1 MGRKP
6 TPTIPIP
13 TSLPDC
19 RYLYTIIQG
28 QRQKPRRQL
37 GCLEVIGYL
46 GQRRESFTRTRR
58 YQFRERPSILLEK
71 GFLYYCFLA
80 YAAAAVD
87 FLAALIPRITM
98 ASIPSIIPIMTPA
111 GGVVRKS
118 LYVSQ
123 SA

>member
-71 GFLYYCFLA
+71 GWL
-80 YAAAAVD
+80 
-87 FLAALIPRITM
+87 
-98 ASIPSIIPIMTPA
+98 PSKNKIKGNEKKKKKKKLKNIK
-111 GGVVRKS
+111 RKRKKIYHYRKIKIKVKS
-118 LYVSQ
+118 
-123 SA
+123 

>member
-13 TSLPDC
+13 TSLTDARLSIPLHN
-19 RYLYTIIQG
+19 YPE

-71 GFLYYCFLA
+71 GWL
-80 YAAAAVD
+80 
-87 FLAALIPRITM
+87 
-98 ASIPSIIPIMTPA
+98 PSKNKIKGNKKKKKKKKLKNIK
-111 GGVVRKS
+111 RKRKKIYHYRKIKIKVKS
-118 LYVSQ
+118 
-123 SA
+123 